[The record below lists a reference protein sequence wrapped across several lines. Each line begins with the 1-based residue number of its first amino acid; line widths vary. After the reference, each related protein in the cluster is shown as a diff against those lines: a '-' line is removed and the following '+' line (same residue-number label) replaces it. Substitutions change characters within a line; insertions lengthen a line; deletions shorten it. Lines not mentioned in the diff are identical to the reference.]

1 MSEIYFNHSVIE
13 DSENDH
19 VIMHLNELLKMASI
33 VKENNY
39 SLRFSD
45 RLWNITLKRG
55 KLSNFMFDMQKYDAI
70 KPFLMAAMGNGPH
83 FNEID
88 VEERLSI
95 IPHIQSGTSSERIL
109 YTCLNNE
116 QSLVM
121 SLINEPLLV
130 ESNYK
135 VQNSSNS
142 IEVKNIMGENSLISY
157 FRSSISFKTIDEVFE
172 RIEELRP
179 NIIILDSAKKSAKM
193 HHFQGKYDAVFDTL
207 LALEDI
213 ELGLMADGVNDEIRK
228 VEFYKY
234 CGFDISGESTKTMQ
248 KSSCVRL
255 REFVIP
261 GRGKEVFEWHAK
273 IGVKTRIH
281 YYIDLESR
289 NVYIG
294 HCGKHLKT

>member
-1 MSEIYFNHSVIE
+1 MSEIYFNHSAIE
-13 DSENDH
+13 GIENDY
-19 VIMHLNELLKMASI
+19 VITYLNELLKMAGI

-45 RLWNITLKRG
+45 RLWDISLKRG
-55 KLSNFMFDMQKYDAI
+55 KLSNFMFDMQKSDAI
-70 KPFLMAAMGNGPH
+70 KPFLMAAMGSGPYY
-83 FNEID
+83 NEID
-88 VEERLSI
+88 IEERLSI
-95 IPHIQSGTSSERIL
+95 VPHLQSGTSPERIL
-109 YTCLNNE
+109 YSCLNNS

-130 ESNYK
+130 ENSYK
-135 VQNSSNS
+135 VQNSSKS
-142 IEVKNIMGENSLISY
+142 IEVKNIVGENSLISY
-157 FRSSISFKTIDEVFE
+157 FRSSITFKTIDEVFE

-193 HHFQGKYDAVFDTL
+193 HHFQGKYNYVFDTL
-207 LALEDI
+207 IALEDI

-228 VEFYKY
+228 IEFYKY

-255 REFVIP
+255 REFVIH
-261 GRGKEVFEWHAK
+261 GKGKKVFEWHAK
-273 IGVKTRIH
+273 IGTKTRIH